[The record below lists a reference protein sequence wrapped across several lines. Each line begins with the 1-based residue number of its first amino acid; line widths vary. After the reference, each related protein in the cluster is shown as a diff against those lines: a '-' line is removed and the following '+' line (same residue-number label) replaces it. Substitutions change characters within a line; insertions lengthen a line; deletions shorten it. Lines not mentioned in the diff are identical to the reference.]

1 MAQIAERLASL
12 RSQLPPSVQLI
23 AVSKNHPAAA
33 IREAYAAGQ
42 RHFGENRVQEAI
54 AKQAEL
60 ADLPGLTWHLIGQ
73 LQSNKARKAVEHFD
87 WIHSVDSW
95 ALAERLDR
103 IAGELGRSP
112 QVCLQVKLR
121 PDPNKAGWEP
131 VELRA
136 VLPQLAQLSHIQLRG
151 LMVIPPQGLAAS
163 ETQAI
168 FAEARDFAQDCADQE
183 PRLRLTELS
192 MGMSNDWPLAVTEGA
207 TWIRIGTQLFGTRSQ
222 PESMA
227 DASISDS

>member
-23 AVSKNHPAAA
+23 AVSKNHPATA

-60 ADLPGLTWHLIGQ
+60 TDLPDLTWHLIGQ
-73 LQSNKARKAVEHFD
+73 LQSNKVRKAVEHFD
-87 WIHSVDSW
+87 WIHSVGSW

-112 QVCLQVKLR
+112 QICLQVKLL
-121 PDPNKAGWEP
+121 PDPNKAGWDP
-131 VELRA
+131 VDLRA
-136 VLPQLAQLSHIQLRG
+136 DFSQLSQLQHIQIRG
-151 LMVIPPQGLAAS
+151 LMAIPPLGLTPA
-163 ETQAI
+163 ETQAL
-168 FAEARDFAQDCADQE
+168 FAQAHTLASELQQQA
-183 PRLRLTELS
+183 PQLKLTELS
-192 MGMSNDWPLAVTEGA
+192 MGMSNDWPLAVAEGA
-207 TWIRIGTQLFGTRSQ
+207 TWIRVGTQLFGPRSPQ
-222 PESMA
+222 
-227 DASISDS
+227 

>member
-12 RSQLPPSVQLI
+12 RSQLPPNVQLI

-60 ADLPGLTWHLIGQ
+60 TDLPDLTWHLLGQ

-112 QVCLQVKLR
+112 QLCLQVKLL
-121 PDPNKAGWEP
+121 PDPSKAGWEP
-131 VELRA
+131 ADLLA
-136 VLPQLAQLSHIQLRG
+136 ALPQLSQLQQVQIRG
-151 LMVIPPQGLAAS
+151 LMVIAPLGLSPA
-163 ETQAI
+163 ETQAL
-168 FAEARDFAQDCADQE
+168 FAQARTFAAELQQQA
-183 PRLRLTELS
+183 PQLRLTELS
-192 MGMSNDWPLAVTEGA
+192 MGMSSDWPLAVAEGA
-207 TWIRIGTQLFGTRSQ
+207 TWIRVGTQLFGPRSL
-222 PESMA
+222 
-227 DASISDS
+227 

>member
-1 MAQIAERLASL
+1 MSQIAERVASL
-12 RSQLPPSVQLI
+12 KAQLPPSVQLI

-60 ADLPGLTWHLIGQ
+60 TDLPDLTWHLIGQ

-103 IAGELGRSP
+103 IARELGRSP
-112 QVCLQVKLR
+112 QICLQVKLR
-121 PDPNKAGWEP
+121 PDPSKTGWELA
-131 VELRA
+131 ELLTA
-136 VLPQLAQLSHIQLRG
+136 LPQLAQLQHLQLRG
-151 LMVIPPQGLAAS
+151 LMVIPPLGLSAEATQAVFQDARGLAA
-163 ETQAI
+163 EI
-168 FAEARDFAQDCADQE
+168 RKQE
-183 PRLRLTELS
+183 PRLPLTELS
-192 MGMSNDWPLAVTEGA
+192 MGMSSDWPLAIAEGA
-207 TWIRIGTQLFGTRSQ
+207 TWIRVGTQLFGSRSPAAAPTQ
-222 PESMA
+222 T
-227 DASISDS
+227 IT

>member
-60 ADLPGLTWHLIGQ
+60 TDLPDLTWHLLGQ

-95 ALAERLDR
+95 VLAERLDR

-112 QVCLQVKLR
+112 KLCLQVKLL
-121 PDPNKAGWEP
+121 PDPNKAGWDP
-131 VELRA
+131 ADLRA
-136 VLPQLAQLSHIQLRG
+136 ELPQLSQLQQVQIRG
-151 LMVIPPQGLAAS
+151 LMVIAPLGLTAA
-163 ETQAI
+163 ETQAL
-168 FAEARDFAQDCADQE
+168 FAQARTFAAELQQQA
-183 PRLRLTELS
+183 PQLRLTELS
-192 MGMSNDWPLAVTEGA
+192 MGMSSDWPLAVAEGA
-207 TWIRIGTQLFGTRSQ
+207 TWIRVGTQLFGPRSL
-222 PESMA
+222 
-227 DASISDS
+227 